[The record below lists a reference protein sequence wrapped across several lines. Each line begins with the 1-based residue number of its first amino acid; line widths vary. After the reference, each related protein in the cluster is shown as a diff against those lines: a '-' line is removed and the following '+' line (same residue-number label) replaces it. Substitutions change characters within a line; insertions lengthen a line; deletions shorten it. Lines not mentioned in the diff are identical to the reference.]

1 MKASILIRKR
11 TQSIQTRNFSLSHS
25 VHATFT
31 VFIWLTFSGLGTLS
45 PKKHSTLGLSLRFNR
60 DKKHIWNLRRT
71 SNVGGFSYCYSWRE
85 KDTFMTQSFLFQ
97 TIVHNVKCQNTQ
109 EEAIQNWNQF
119 TSKNLQRHYYYSEN
133 QESEDNFQYSPLTQ
147 E

>member
-1 MKASILIRKR
+1 
-11 TQSIQTRNFSLSHS
+11 
-25 VHATFT
+25 
-31 VFIWLTFSGLGTLS
+31 
-45 PKKHSTLGLSLRFNR
+45 
-60 DKKHIWNLRRT
+60 
-71 SNVGGFSYCYSWRE
+71 
-85 KDTFMTQSFLFQ
+85 MTQAFLFQ

-119 TSKNLQRHYYYSEN
+119 TSKNLQRHYYYSDN